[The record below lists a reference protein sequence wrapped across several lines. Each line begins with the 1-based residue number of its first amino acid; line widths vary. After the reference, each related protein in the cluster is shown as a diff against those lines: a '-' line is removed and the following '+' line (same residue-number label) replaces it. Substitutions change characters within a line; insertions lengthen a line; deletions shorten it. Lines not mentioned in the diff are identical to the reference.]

1 MPAAAARWDARVV
14 LLGASNLTL
23 GLPTILSLTQ
33 SRLGR
38 GPKEILVA
46 AGHGRSYGRWSRV
59 FLRGL
64 PGIIDCGLWGRLPAT
79 PDVPTYALVT
89 DIGNDLAYGASP
101 VELAGWVEA
110 CVDRLAGVGARIVVT
125 GLPARTLARLT
136 PWRYHLL
143 KAVLF
148 PGRRLSW
155 RTLNQRV
162 VDVNERLTTLAAGA
176 GMPVLEPE
184 PCWYAPDAIH
194 IRRGQRPA
202 AWRAILS
209 GWDATSAEGRAE
221 GPGPVRCRGLVAE
234 CRTVAGVTLRRAQPS
249 GVLEGGTTVSLF

>member
-1 MPAAAARWDARVV
+1 MPAATRWEARVV

-23 GLPTILSLTQ
+23 GLPTVLSLTQ
-33 SRLGR
+33 SLLGR

-64 PGIIDCGLWGRLPAT
+64 PGIIDCGLWRRLPAT

-101 VELAGWVEA
+101 ADLAGWVDA
-110 CVDRLAGVGARIVVT
+110 CVERLTGIGARGVVT
-125 GLPARTLARLT
+125 ALPLQSLARLT
-136 PWRYHLL
+136 PWRYQLV

-155 RTLNQRV
+155 GTLNQHLV
-162 VDVNERLTTLAAGA
+162 ELNERLTALASRHRAC
-176 GMPVLEPE
+176 VVEPE
-184 PCWYAPDAIH
+184 PGWYAPDAIH

-209 GWDATSAEGRAE
+209 GWEARAD
-221 GPGPVRCRGLVAE
+221 PGPAWARTSVRCRGMVAE
-234 CRTVAGVTLRRAQPS
+234 HRTVAGIALRRPQPS
-249 GVLEGGTTVSLF
+249 RVLDGGTTVSLF